1 MREMKRNFKSS
12 FRIRNAKFNFLLHF
26 FQVTSVQV
34 MIAFIKRIKQVNP
47 LLNAVVDQRYKEALA
62 EAYIADELIAS
73 DKFTVQELREQKPF
87 LGVPITNK
95 ESLSV
100 KGLIQTCGLWERRNE
115 RATKNFEALQ
125 LMCDAGAIPLAV
137 TNVPVLGMW

>member
-1 MREMKRNFKSS
+1 M
-12 FRIRNAKFNFLLHF
+12 
-26 FQVTSVQV
+26 QV

-62 EAYIADELIAS
+62 EAAVADELIAS
-73 DKFTVQELREQKPF
+73 NKFTVQELRDSKPF

-95 ESLSV
+95 ESLRV

-115 RATKNFEALQ
+115 RSPTNFEALQ

>member
-1 MREMKRNFKSS
+1 
-12 FRIRNAKFNFLLHF
+12 
-26 FQVTSVQV
+26 

-62 EAYIADELIAS
+62 EAYIADEVIAS
-73 DKFTVQELREQKPF
+73 NKLTVQELRETKPF

-100 KGLIQTCGLWERRNE
+100 KGLIQTCGLWERREE
-115 RATKNFEALQ
+115 RSTKNFEALQ

-137 TNVPVLGMW
+137 TNVPILGMWLVAKIISFQSKMHFIQI